1 MIMVSV
7 LLDKSNPFH
16 LKDRVYMHPFW
27 HNMDP
32 VSVLDYRYGTDEMRN
47 VFRADSYLNFLLKV
61 EATLAEAQSEIG
73 IVPKRAAIEIKKGL
87 KLVKR
92 KRVEEIETEINH
104 DVMAVVKGLEEQ
116 VGDAGKWIH
125 FGATSYDIVDT
136 ARALQHKKAITL
148 IEMALKKLIKSLSQ
162 LAKKH
167 KDTVMLGRT
176 HGQWATPITFGLKMA
191 VFTSEL
197 ARHME
202 RLTELKPRLMTGKF
216 LGAVGSGAAMY
227 PHTLKVQKL
236 VCKKLELNEPL
247 ATTQILGRD
256 RIAEVIAW
264 GANLATSIEKF
275 TIEVRNLQRSDI
287 GEVAEAFN
295 IKKQVGSSTMA
306 QKKNPITS
314 ENVGGLARI
323 VRSVLYSSYENN
335 LQWHERDLANSSN
348 ERIILPQF
356 YILLEYIIKK
366 TENVFSNLY
375 VNKEK
380 MKENL
385 DGAGGLPMAEA
396 FVIALGKTEMGRQNA
411 HELIRSITMD
421 AEKKGITFRE
431 NIKTNHEVQ
440 KYLNNDEIMHCL
452 EPNNYVGH
460 SHEIIDKVL
469 ASINE

>member
-1 MIMVSV
+1 
-7 LLDKSNPFH
+7 
-16 LKDRVYMHPFW
+16 
-27 HNMDP
+27 MDP
-32 VSVLDYRYGTDEMRN
+32 VSVLDYRYGTEEMRN
-47 VFRADSYLNFLLKV
+47 VFRANSYLNFLLKV

-73 IVPKRAAIEIKKGL
+73 IVPKEAASEIKKGI

-92 KRVEEIETEINH
+92 ERVEEIEAEINH

-136 ARALQHKKAITL
+136 ARALQHKKAINL
-148 IEMALKKLIKSLSQ
+148 IETALEKLIKSMAK
-162 LAKKH
+162 LAQKH

-176 HGQWATPITFGLKMA
+176 HGQWATPITFGLKIA
-191 VFTSEL
+191 VFVSEL
-197 ARHME
+197 GRHMD
-202 RLTELKPRLMTGKF
+202 RLNELKPRIMTGKF
-216 LGAVGSGAAMY
+216 LGAVGSGAAMH
-227 PHTLKVQKL
+227 PHTLEVQKL
-236 VCKKLELNEPL
+236 VCEKLELNQPL

-295 IKKQVGSSTMA
+295 IEKQVGSSTMA

-323 VRSVLYSSYENN
+323 VRSVLYSAYENN

-356 YILLEYIIKK
+356 YILLEFIIRK
-366 TENVFSNLY
+366 TENVFANLY
-375 VNKEK
+375 INEQK
-380 MKENL
+380 MRENL
-385 DGAGGLPMAEA
+385 EGAGGLPMAEA
-396 FVIALGKTEMGRQNA
+396 FVIALGKTNLGRQEA
-411 HELIRSITMD
+411 HELIRSITME
-421 AEKKGITFRE
+421 AEKKGITFSE
-431 NIKTNHEVQ
+431 NVKGNSEVQ
-440 KYLNNDEIMHCL
+440 KYLNNKEISDCL
-452 EPNNYVGH
+452 NADNYVGH
-460 SHEIIDKVL
+460 SKEIIERVL

>member
-1 MIMVSV
+1 
-7 LLDKSNPFH
+7 
-16 LKDRVYMHPFW
+16 
-27 HNMDP
+27 MDP
-32 VSVLDYRYGTDEMRN
+32 VSVLDYRYGTEEMRK
-47 VFRADSYLNFLLKV
+47 VFRANSYLNFLLKV

-73 IVPKRAAIEIKKGL
+73 IVPKEAALEIKKGI

-92 KRVEEIETEINH
+92 ERVEEIEAEINH

-136 ARALQHKKAITL
+136 ARALQHKKAINL
-148 IEMALKKLIKSLSQ
+148 IEPALKKLIKSMAKLSH
-162 LAKKH
+162 KH

-176 HGQWATPITFGLKMA
+176 HGQWATPVTFGLKMA

-202 RLTELKPRLMTGKF
+202 RLIELKPRIMTGKF
-216 LGAVGSGAAMY
+216 LGAVGSGAAMH

-236 VCKKLELNEPL
+236 VCQKLELNEPL

-295 IKKQVGSSTMA
+295 VEKQVGSSTMA

-314 ENVGGLARI
+314 ENVGGLARV
-323 VRSVLYSSYENN
+323 VRSALYSSYENN

-356 YILLEYIIKK
+356 YILLEFIIKK
-366 TENVFSNLY
+366 AENVFSNLY
-375 VNKEK
+375 VNEQK
-380 MKENL
+380 MRENL

-396 FVIALGKTEMGRQNA
+396 FVIALGKTDLGRQDA

-421 AEKKGITFRE
+421 AEKKGKTFSE
-431 NIKTNHEVQ
+431 KVKVNSEVQ
-440 KYLNNDEIMHCL
+440 KYLDNEEINHCL
-452 EPNNYVGH
+452 NPDNYVGH
-460 SHEIIDKVL
+460 SKKIIEKVL
-469 ASINE
+469 ASIDE

>member
-1 MIMVSV
+1 
-7 LLDKSNPFH
+7 
-16 LKDRVYMHPFW
+16 
-27 HNMDP
+27 MDP
-32 VSVLDYRYGTDEMRN
+32 VSVLDYRYGTEEMRN
-47 VFRADSYLNFLLKV
+47 IFRANSYLNFLLKV

-73 IVPKRAAIEIKKGL
+73 IVPKEAAAEIKKGIS
-87 KLVKR
+87 LVKR
-92 KRVEEIETEINH
+92 DRVEEIEAEINH
-104 DVMAVVKGLEEQ
+104 DVMAVVKGLEEK

-136 ARALQHKKAITL
+136 ARALQHKKAIAL
-148 IEMALKKLIKSLSQ
+148 IEKALNELIKSMSR
-162 LAKKH
+162 LAKQH

-197 ARHME
+197 ARHAE
-202 RLTELKPRLMTGKF
+202 RLNQLKPRIMTGKL

-227 PHTLKVQKL
+227 PHTLEVQKL
-236 VCKKLELNEPL
+236 VCKKLDLNEPL

-275 TIEVRNLQRSDI
+275 TLEVRNLQRSDI

-295 IKKQVGSSTMA
+295 VEKQVGSSTMA

-356 YILLEYIIKK
+356 YILLEFIIKK
-366 TENVFSNLY
+366 TDNVFSNLY
-375 VNKEK
+375 VNEQK
-380 MKENL
+380 MKDNL
-385 DGAGGLPMAEA
+385 NGAGGLPMAEA
-396 FVIALGKTEMGRQNA
+396 FVIALGKTELGRQEA
-411 HELIRSITMD
+411 HELVRNITMD
-421 AEKKGITFRE
+421 AERKAVTFSQNISE
-431 NIKTNHEVQ
+431 NSDVK
-440 KYLNNDEIMHCL
+440 KYLTKKEIMHCL
-452 EPNNYVGH
+452 EPDNYVGH
-460 SHEIIDKVL
+460 SHDIIDKVL
-469 ASINE
+469 SSIND